1 MADAIAL
8 LQELG
13 FSEYE
18 ARAYQALLQHNPVTG
33 YELAKVS
40 GIPRA
45 NIYLV
50 LQKLEER
57 GAVVRMESG
66 DSSRY
71 QPVEPEQLLDAIAH
85 HFEHTVDAVKQTL
98 QSLNRPVEDG
108 YVWHIQGYD
117 HLLSHA
123 RTVIKGTA
131 DQLLVAL
138 WPDEARALADDFTAA
153 ETRKV
158 EITTLCLAACAQE
171 CGGCR
176 GRIFRNNVID
186 TQDSRWLMLVPDQET
201 VLVGEIPARG
211 EVSTVRSRQRL
222 LVNMTAWFIRH
233 SIALAALLQDMGE
246 QIEAHLTPQTRAVL
260 AVVGPQ
266 GTHGWLAYMRELLS
280 FKGRSANLGSI
291 HEQ

>member
-201 VLVGEIPARG
+201 VLVGEIPTRG
-211 EVSTVRSRQRL
+211 EASTVRSRQRL

-280 FKGRSANLGSI
+280 FKGHSANLGSI